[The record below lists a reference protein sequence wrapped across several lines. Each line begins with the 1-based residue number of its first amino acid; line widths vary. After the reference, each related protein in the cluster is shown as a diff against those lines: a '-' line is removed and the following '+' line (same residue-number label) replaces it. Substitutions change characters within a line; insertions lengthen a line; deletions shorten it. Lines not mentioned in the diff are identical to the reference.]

1 VQEDLGLTA
10 TPRTSIDPSV
20 PRATAQPRLASEPR
34 ILDAVVAELADAGV
48 AGEPR
53 SLRLLYLVGTS
64 RLLARPCSIAL
75 KGPSASGKSYLVGR
89 VLELF
94 PPSAY
99 YCLSAMS
106 ERALAYDTEPLGH
119 RMLVIYESAG
129 LQGEMASYLVRSL
142 LSEGRINY
150 VTVERGKDGLRSRRI
165 TRQGPTGL
173 ITTTTAVNLHPEN
186 ETRLISLTVTDT
198 PEQTRAVMLAPAQP
212 ARSES
217 DHAEWHEFQ
226 TWLAEQS
233 IEVAVPY
240 AEALAEHIPP
250 VAVRLRR
257 DFPTLL
263 TLVAAHALLHQRTRP
278 RSDTGAV
285 LATLED
291 YQVVRELVADLMA
304 DAAERAVPELV
315 RETVHA
321 LAALD
326 DGDVLGEGVTNARLA
341 AHLGIDKSTAQ
352 RRAKVAISRGYA
364 KNLETGRGRPARLIL
379 GDPLPEDQSVLPTAE
394 ALAHAM
400 SPGPVVTT
408 PGSGDDVYPSGA
420 WLSREEEGVRV
431 SAQVEAEGRA

>member
-1 VQEDLGLTA
+1 
-10 TPRTSIDPSV
+10 
-20 PRATAQPRLASEPR
+20 
-34 ILDAVVAELADAGV
+34 
-48 AGEPR
+48 
-53 SLRLLYLVGTS
+53 
-64 RLLARPCSIAL
+64 
-75 KGPSASGKSYLVGR
+75 
-89 VLELF
+89 
-94 PPSAY
+94 
-99 YCLSAMS
+99 
-106 ERALAYDTEPLGH
+106 
-119 RMLVIYESAG
+119 MLVIYESAG

-198 PEQTRAVMLAPAQP
+198 PEQTRAVMLAHAQP